1 MDYQHLNAGQ
11 KGKGRSVVDYVEIPP
26 IPIVTHL
33 QKGTMG
39 EDVQNFASGRNPDCL
54 FSGKRSTRNICNYMF
69 FLLFLLFSLL
79 CFFFNRNSSTER
91 CNGSE
96 RRDFCQ
102 WPGADT
108 VVVTDLS

>member
-1 MDYQHLNAGQ
+1 MPLEPVMDYQHLNAGQ

-26 IPIVTHL
+26 IPIETHL
-33 QKGTMG
+33 QKGAMG

-54 FSGKRSTRNICNYMF
+54 
-69 FLLFLLFSLL
+69 
-79 CFFFNRNSSTER
+79 NRNKSAER
-91 CNGSE
+91 CNGNE